1 MTFNKSSITFNFI
14 LSISYFNFNIFK
26 SILHQILPFNSLLR
40 EMFICSK
47 VEETLNQTEIVES
60 RNSHKTENEK
70 KTRP

>member
-26 SILHQILPFNSLLR
+26 SILPFNSLLR

-47 VEETLNQTEIVES
+47 VEETLNQAEIVES
-60 RNSHKTENEK
+60 RNSRKTENEK